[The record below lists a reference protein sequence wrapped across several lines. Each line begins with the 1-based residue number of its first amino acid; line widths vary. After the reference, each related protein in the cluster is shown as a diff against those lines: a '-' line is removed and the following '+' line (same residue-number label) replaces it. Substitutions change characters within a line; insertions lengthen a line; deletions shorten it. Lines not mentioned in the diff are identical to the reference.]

1 LRFLQIRRL
10 SFGPLRVLTLVPLL
24 LVAAT
29 CVHNET
35 LYRDDKGDWRLVGE
49 MRNDHEVSGADIL
62 IRGSLFD
69 GSGSLIATADSM
81 TCPTELPAHSTI
93 SFGLHF
99 INSADRDPA
108 SYDVRVIGGHA
119 LDEALPDSGLSLDGF
134 TARRM
139 PGGIIIVG
147 QVANGGARTYVSA
160 PTGCAAF
167 YDANGRVITQL
178 TLENFGVTL
187 PIRAGSSQRVNVPL
201 ADGFVAPG
209 AVSVRLWLAANNEPA
224 VTFATTSAYIQ

>member
-1 LRFLQIRRL
+1 MLLA
-10 SFGPLRVLTLVPLL
+10 PLL

-29 CVHNET
+29 CVQNET
-35 LYRDDKGDWRLVGE
+35 LYRDDAGDWRLVGE
-49 MRNDHEVSGADIL
+49 MRNDYDVSGADIL
-62 IRGSLFD
+62 VRGSLFD
-69 GSGSLIATADSM
+69 ADGNLIATADAM
-81 TCPTELPAHSTI
+81 PCPKQLPAHSTI

-119 LDEALPDSGLSLDGF
+119 LEQALPDSGLNLDGF

-147 QVANGGARTYVSA
+147 QVVNAGTRTYVSS

-167 YDANGRVITQL
+167 YDANGHVITQL

-187 PIRAGSSQRVNVPL
+187 PIHARSSQRVNVPL